1 MTASTGQVVAPSGAY
16 FVARRCAYWQLVVDG
31 DGDCG
36 NGDGNGDGDDDCD
49 GGADGDADANGDG
62 DVDVDAGDNARNR

>member
-1 MTASTGQVVAPSGAY
+1 MPARTGQTGQVVAPSGAY

-36 NGDGNGDGDDDCD
+36 NGDGKGDGDGDRDD
-49 GGADGDADANGDG
+49 
-62 DVDVDAGDNARNR
+62 DVDVDDNARDR